1 MLEQAEAA
9 IIIHD
14 ADFSF
19 GCMGCARTNE
29 LIQFLLRKR
38 GIPVL
43 DLRYPR
49 TEEEGI
55 EFVAAV
61 KKFLNELAGG
71 GA

>member
-1 MLEQAEAA
+1 
-9 IIIHD
+9 
-14 ADFSF
+14 
-19 GCMGCARTNE
+19 MGCARTNE
-29 LIQFLLRKR
+29 LIQFLLRKS

-55 EFVAAV
+55 EFVAAI
-61 KKFLNELAGG
+61 KKFLEELGGG